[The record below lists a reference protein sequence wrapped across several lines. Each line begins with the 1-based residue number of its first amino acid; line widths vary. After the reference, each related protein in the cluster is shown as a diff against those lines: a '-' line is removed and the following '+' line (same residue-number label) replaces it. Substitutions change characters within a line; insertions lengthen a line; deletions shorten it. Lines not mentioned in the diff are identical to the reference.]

1 MLASGLPIV
10 AEPKGCVPEM
20 VSAGENGFLSLEPK
34 QVAADLE
41 RLILSPALRRRFGA
55 ASRRRARRWS
65 MARFRRAWRALVD
78 GPRPAPAPVPVAPC
92 RYEPWRPSLAVL
104 VCGTPRSGSGLLC
117 EALRNTGL
125 VGHPDDFFEPETAR
139 ELAARWGEPPS
150 DRYLELALE
159 DGSSPNGVF
168 AARLSLAGLRTLR
181 ELLTAAPRA
190 LPPTRYVWI
199 VRRDRVRQAISWER
213 AEQGGTWA
221 RLAGERPLATPR
233 PRFDAGAIARRL
245 AEIERQ
251 EAAWRAWF
259 EGVGATPIHVAYE
272 DLAADYETTA
282 RSVARALAIEVP
294 AALSMGERTLLA
306 MADPT
311 TERWV
316 RRFER
321 R

>member
-1 MLASGLPIV
+1 
-10 AEPKGCVPEM
+10 
-20 VSAGENGFLSLEPK
+20 
-34 QVAADLE
+34 
-41 RLILSPALRRRFGA
+41 
-55 ASRRRARRWS
+55 
-65 MARFRRAWRALVD
+65 
-78 GPRPAPAPVPVAPC
+78 
-92 RYEPWRPSLAVL
+92 
-104 VCGTPRSGSGLLC
+104 
-117 EALRNTGL
+117 
-125 VGHPDDFFEPETAR
+125 
-139 ELAARWGEPPS
+139 
-150 DRYLELALE
+150 
-159 DGSSPNGVF
+159 
-168 AARLSLAGLRTLR
+168 LRTLR
-181 ELLTAAPRA
+181 ELLAAAPRA

-199 VRRDRVRQAISWER
+199 VRRHRVRQAISWER

-221 RLAGERPLATPR
+221 RLAGERPLAVPR
-233 PRFDAGAIARRL
+233 PRFDARAIARRL

-259 EGVGATPIHVAYE
+259 EAAGATPIRVAYE